1 MATAISISWLPRC
14 LRGSDRDESKTPAL
28 VWLEQK
34 RPGVFARRTLSM
46 GSPRHATLDVGDLEG
61 DGDVDIVVG
70 VMTPDNKAGAW
81 VEVWENQCADF
92 SKSTR
97 LRAPGVKDGSGR
109 PNASK
114 PTCH

>member
-1 MATAISISWLPRC
+1 
-14 LRGSDRDESKTPAL
+14 
-28 VWLEQK
+28 
-34 RPGVFARRTLSM
+34 M

-70 VMTPDNKAGAW
+70 LMTPDNKASAW
-81 VEVWENQCADF
+81 VEVWENQCADV

-97 LRAPGVKDGSGR
+97 LRAPGFKDGSGR

-114 PTCH
+114 PTCR